1 MTNAVIITTKAQ
13 TLRTYFK
20 FQLHESYFSHTVDSK
35 IILFAA
41 I

>member
-13 TLRTYFK
+13 TFKIYFK
-20 FQLHESYFSHTVDSK
+20 FQRNESFFSYTVDSK